1 MTKLYKVS
9 FTLLLVALCGGLF
22 AQGNLKPR
30 SSSANSRMAGGSPL
44 KRFFTKTPWTFGIH
58 GHVVDDDG
66 APFQNVFNVSN
77 TWNFLPY
84 PTRLTIDGYYK
95 AGFSFQGEFAYN
107 QYKVKKEINDVY
119 ITSNWTFFSADVHCK
134 FDLNEVFGP
143 TNWFDPY
150 VAMGN
155 GFTLRSGASKPMT
168 VTYNA
173 GLGFNIMIFE
183 NLGFNV
189 QSMGKFS
196 MIEGTSN
203 YLHHSV
209 GVIYRIEGGH
219 GRKPGKLGKR
229 YKFVN
234 KGRK

>member
-30 SSSANSRMAGGSPL
+30 SSSSKSRMAGGSPL

-66 APFQNVFNVSN
+66 NPFKYLFDVNK
-77 TWNFLPY
+77 TWNFFPY

-95 AGFSFQGEFAYN
+95 AGFSFQGEFSYN
-107 QYKVKKEINDVY
+107 QYKTGKRIQNEFIPG
-119 ITSNWTFFSADVHCK
+119 TWTFFSADMHVK
-134 FDLNEVFGP
+134 FDLNEVIGS

-150 VAMGN
+150 VAMGH
-155 GFTLRSGASKPMT
+155 GYTMRSGAPKPNSFNF
-168 VTYNA
+168 NA

-189 QSMGKFS
+189 QTMAKFS

-203 YLHHSV
+203 YLHHNV

>member
-1 MTKLYKVS
+1 
-9 FTLLLVALCGGLF
+9 
-22 AQGNLKPR
+22 
-30 SSSANSRMAGGSPL
+30 MAGGSPL

-66 APFQNVFNVSN
+66 DPFGNLFNVGRA
-77 TWNFLPY
+77 WNFLSY
-84 PTRLTIDGYYK
+84 PSKLTIDGYYR
-95 AGFSFQGEFAYN
+95 AGFSFQLELAFT
-107 QYKVKKEINDVY
+107 QYKNGRVINQKNSETPNKISGAYWSRFISTDINVKY
-119 ITSNWTFFSADVHCK
+119 
-134 FDLNEVFGP
+134 DLNELFGP

-150 VAMGN
+150 VSMGY
-155 GFTLRSGASKPMT
+155 GMTMRTGVTKPT
-168 VTYNA
+168 TFTYNT

-189 QSMGKFS
+189 QSMAKFS

-219 GRKPGKLGKR
+219 GRRPGKLGKR